1 MWLYYLHFIT
11 HQFVAVL
18 SNVFVEISECTDWF
32 YLGACL
38 GLECSTLENLRQA
51 NGSDPTRCKVAMIAQ
66 WLQGKD
72 GVGDLGGPSA
82 TNLRQSAGAEVGGK

>member
-1 MWLYYLHFIT
+1 MF
-11 HQFVAVL
+11 
-18 SNVFVEISECTDWF
+18 
-32 YLGACL
+32 
-38 GLECSTLENLRQA
+38 STLENLRQA